1 MKKLFIAL
9 IIAAIIVT
17 IGFVISGIANATA
30 QESKLNYQISQ
41 SNSTNLDKHNIVMI
55 WLETNDT
62 KTSDTPVI
70 SVSGEDFRKTFGPL
84 LEQSINASTSSI
96 E

>member
-30 QESKLNYQISQ
+30 QESKLISQ
-41 SNSTNLDKHNIVMI
+41 SNSTNLDKHNIVVI

>member
-30 QESKLNYQISQ
+30 QESISQ
-41 SNSTNLDKHNIVMI
+41 SNSTNMDKQNIIVS
-55 WLETNDT
+55 WLETNNT
-62 KTSDTPVI
+62 KTSGAPVI
-70 SVSGEDFRKTFGPL
+70 MVTDQDFWMVFGPL
-84 LEQSINASTSSI
+84 LEQSINTSTSPF

>member
-30 QESKLNYQISQ
+30 QESKLISQ
-41 SNSTNLDKHNIVMI
+41 SNSTNLDKHNIVVI
-55 WLETNDT
+55 WLETNNT

-70 SVSGEDFRKTFGPL
+70 SVSGEDFRKIFGPL

>member
-30 QESKLNYQISQ
+30 QESISQ
-41 SNSTNLDKHNIVMI
+41 SNSTNMDKQNIIVS
-55 WLETNDT
+55 WLETNNT
-62 KTSDTPVI
+62 KTSGAPVI
-70 SVSGEDFRKTFGPL
+70 LVTDQDFWMVFGPL
-84 LEQSINASTSSI
+84 LEQSINTSTSPF